1 MFAYCGNNPVIREDD
16 GGEFWNIVIGAAVGG
31 VVNGLISIATQAI
44 ENQGFDNINWASVAV
59 STVAGAV
66 SGALAATGVPV
77 GGQMVANGI
86 IGAISS
92 GIDTYLDKGDDATI
106 TDYVSST
113 IVGGALGVAGGFL
126 GGDGTG
132 TKHLSRSAGR
142 FLKKAANACVDIMD
156 AGLKTTG
163 KIISNAW
170 KYYYSQVAKQSIQ
183 CGTQAILPIVIS
195 NIPNAVYSTWEA
207 MN

>member
-44 ENQGFDNINWASVAV
+44 ENQGLDNINWASVAV
-59 STVAGAV
+59 STVTGAI
-66 SGALAATGVPV
+66 SGALAATGIPV
-77 GGQMVANGI
+77 GGQVIANGI
-86 IGAISS
+86 IGAVSS
-92 GIDTYLDKGDDATI
+92 GIDTYVEKGEDATMC
-106 TDYVSST
+106 DYVISMGT
-113 IVGGALGVAGGFL
+113 GAIVGGLGGFI

-142 FLKKAANACVDIMD
+142 LLKKVGNACGDMLD
-156 AGLKTTG
+156 DGLRATG
-163 KIISNAW
+163 KIVSNAW

-183 CGTQAILPIVIS
+183 CGKKAILPIVIS
-195 NIPNAVYSTWEA
+195 NIPNALHSTLEA
-207 MN
+207 TS